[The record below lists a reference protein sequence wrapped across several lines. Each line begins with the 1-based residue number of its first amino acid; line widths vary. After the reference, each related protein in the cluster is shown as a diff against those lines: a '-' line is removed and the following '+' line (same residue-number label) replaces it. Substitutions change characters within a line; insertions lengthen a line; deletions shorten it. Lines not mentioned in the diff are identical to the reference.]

1 MVGVDGGSRESLPG
15 GENVVFSRLSD
26 GAKPRMLLLREKNVV
41 CDYRLSLIGLSELQ
55 NHIRVTH

>member
-1 MVGVDGGSRESLPG
+1 MGGSRESLPG